1 MGGQGAGQA
10 ALDLFLRTPSKGRQ
24 RLQAP
29 CPGDSGWASSEERLE
44 RLVLTGELGGSWA
57 TARASGPQAESPI
70 S

>member
-29 CPGDSGWASSEERLE
+29 CPRESGWAGSGEWLE
-44 RLVLTGELGGSWA
+44 RLVLTGGSWA
-57 TARASGPQAESPI
+57 TARASGPQAKSPI